1 MSSFLRYSIMAVTLL
16 VIMACI
22 FTSCQPDVTPDD
34 NPGILTQASVLALT
48 VQPQSTT
55 FSSVGQVVNYNFV
68 LTNNGNAAL
77 TGPLTMTDSKITV
90 ACPQINT
97 VGNLNGNLDPGES
110 ITCTGSYTITQADLT
125 ACAVTD
131 IATASIGGVSSNT
144 VTTTIRCP
152 AVNVLGLTITPTPTT
167 YSIAGTVITY
177 NYTVTNNGMAALTGP
192 FLVTISGNPV
202 PITCGTATTVL
213 AQGQTVT
220 CSSTY
225 TTTSADLQANQ
236 VTHTATATGPGG
248 ATSQQVSVNVMRAG
262 TPNPGGN
269 PNIPRGSDQNHTVE
283 PGEWLLQISRCYGA
297 DYNAVVRA
305 NPTIIDPHWIYPA
318 EIVRVPNV
326 GSNGTVY
333 GKPCIEIYTVVA
345 GDTWESIANAKNA
358 DLEVFREANRNVS
371 LTPGNKVKV
380 PLNSRQSGI
389 IIPPT
394 QPSQTDPIRLNFSAT
409 TPSIS
414 QQGTAN
420 APTTVR
426 YVFSGTTGQVL
437 TVRLTVATNDL
448 NLAVYGPNNTTLKAP
463 DATTSWSGTLTATG
477 DHFIDVIPRT
487 GATNRAFTLDVTLNT
502 PAPALSYERVAD
514 IFAGSGS
521 SNPSHLAVFNG
532 GLYFQGNANDGVG
545 AELWKYDR
553 GLNAISRVAD
563 IMPGDGGSEPAYLT
577 PFGEMLYFRANG
589 NDGAGLELWRLNGA
603 GAWGRVGDLYTG
615 TGDANPMYM
624 TVFNNALYFSANGN
638 DGRGVEL
645 WRYDGA
651 TATRVTDINPDA
663 GDSSPAYLEV
673 FNNALYFSATSNDGS
688 GTELWRYDGTTT
700 TRVDDINEGVG
711 NSNPAFLTVFNNAL
725 YFSADGN
732 DGAGTE
738 LWRFDGTSVARAAD
752 INVGAA
758 PSIPT
763 YLAVFGN
770 ALYFSANGDAS
781 GFELW
786 KFDGTT
792 ASRVADINNAGNS
805 NPAYLTVYN
814 NELYFQATGSDNA
827 GAELWKFRGP

>member
-1 MSSFLRYSIMAVTLL
+1 MSSFLRFSIMAVTLL
-16 VIMACI
+16 IIMACI
-22 FTSCQPDVTPDD
+22 FTSCQPEPVPVDP
-34 NPGILTQASVLALT
+34 NILSQPSVLSLT

-55 FSSVGQVVNYNFV
+55 FSSVGQVINYNFV
-68 LTNNGNAAL
+68 VTNNGNAAL
-77 TGPLTMTDSKITV
+77 AGPLSITDSKMTPS
-90 ACPQINT
+90 CPNLNT
-97 VGNLNGNLDPGES
+97 IGNLNGNLDPGES

-125 ACAVTD
+125 ACSVSD
-131 IATASIGGVSSNT
+131 IATVSIGGVSSNT

-152 AVNVLGLTITPTPTT
+152 AVNVLGLTITPNPTS
-167 YSIAGTVITY
+167 YSAAGTVITY
-177 NYTVTNNGMAALTGP
+177 NYTVTNNGTAALTGP
-192 FLVTISGNPV
+192 FQVTISGNPV
-202 PITCGTATTVL
+202 PITCGTAATTL

-220 CSSTY
+220 CSSSY
-225 TTTSADLQANQ
+225 TTTNADLQINQ
-236 VTHTATATGPGG
+236 ITHTATATGTGG
-248 ATSQQVSVNVMRAG
+248 ATSQQVTANVPRSG
-262 TPNPGGN
+262 IPNPGGN

-305 NPTIIDPHWIYPA
+305 NPTIRDPHWIYPA

-326 GSNGTVY
+326 GSNGTIY
-333 GKPCIEIYTVVA
+333 GKPCIEIYTVVS
-345 GDTWESIANAKNA
+345 GDTWQSIANAKNA
-358 DLEVFREANRNVS
+358 DLEVFMEANRNVS

-380 PLNSRQSGI
+380 PLNSRQSGSL
-389 IIPPT
+389 PPT
-394 QPSQTDPIRLNFSAT
+394 TTPPNDPIRLNFSAT
-409 TPSIS
+409 TTTIT
-414 QQGTAN
+414 QQGTSRD
-420 APTTVR
+420 PRVR
-426 YVFSGTTGQVL
+426 YVFTGAPSQIL
-437 TVRLTVATNDL
+437 TVRLNVATNDL

-463 DATTSWSGTLTATG
+463 DATTSWSGTLTASG
-477 DHFIDVIPRT
+477 DHFIDVIPRA
-487 GATNRAFTLDVTLNT
+487 GATNRAYTIEVTLTT
-502 PAPALSYERVAD
+502 PLPQQPVERVAD
-514 IFAGSGS
+514 IYAGSGS
-521 SNPSHLAVFNG
+521 SNPSHLAIFNG
-532 GLYFQGNANDGVG
+532 GLYFQANANDGVG

-577 PFGEMLYFRANG
+577 PYGDMLYFRANG
-589 NDGAGLELWRLNGA
+589 NDGAGIELWRLNGA
-603 GAWGRVGDLYTG
+603 GAWGRVGDLFPG
-615 TGDANPMYM
+615 TGDSNPMYM

-638 DGRGVEL
+638 DGKGVEL

-651 TATRVTDINPDA
+651 TVNRITDINPDA

-688 GTELWRYDGTTT
+688 GTELWRYDGTST

-732 DGAGTE
+732 DGSGTE
-738 LWRFDGTSVARAAD
+738 LWRFDGTTVARAAD

-763 YLAVFGN
+763 YLTVFNN

-792 ASRVADINNAGNS
+792 ATRAADINNAGNS
-805 NPAYLTVYN
+805 TPAYLTVYN
-814 NELYFQATGSDNA
+814 NELYFQATGNDNA
-827 GAELWKFRGP
+827 GTELWKFRGP

>member
-1 MSSFLRYSIMAVTLL
+1 MSSFLRFSIMAVVLL

-22 FTSCQPDVTPDD
+22 FTSCQPDVTPD

-55 FSSVGQVVNYNFV
+55 FSSVGQVITYNFV

-77 TGPLTMTDSKITV
+77 TGPLTITDSKMTV
-90 ACPQINT
+90 SCPEINT

-110 ITCTGSYTITQADLT
+110 ITCSGIYTINEADLS

-131 IATASIGGVSSNT
+131 IATATIDGVSSNT

-152 AVNVLGLTITPTPTT
+152 AVNVLGLTITPTPNT
-167 YSIAGTVITY
+167 YSVAGAVITY
-177 NYTVTNNGMAALTGP
+177 NYTVTNNGVDALTGP

-202 PITCGTATTVL
+202 PITCGTAATTL
-213 AQGQTVT
+213 TQGQTVT
-220 CSSTY
+220 CSSIY
-225 TTTSADLQANQ
+225 TTTDADLQANQ

-248 ATSQQVSVNVMRAG
+248 ATSQPATATVARSG

-305 NPTIIDPHWIYPA
+305 NPSIRDPHWIYPA

-326 GSNGTVY
+326 GSNGTIY

-394 QPSQTDPIRLNFSAT
+394 QPSQSEPIRLNFSAT
-409 TPSIS
+409 TPTIT
-414 QQGTAN
+414 QQGTIDTPETIN
-420 APTTVR
+420 
-426 YVFSGTTGQVL
+426 YVFTGAAGQVL
-437 TVRLTVATNDL
+437 RVRLVVASNDV
-448 NLAVYGPNNTTLKAP
+448 NLAVYAPNGTPLKPLDLTA
-463 DATTSWSGTLTATG
+463 SWDGTLNANG
-477 DHFIDVIPRT
+477 DHRIALVSQFGTANKPY
-487 GATNRAFTLDVTLNT
+487 TLEVTLMT
-502 PAPALSYERVAD
+502 PAPALPYERVAD
-514 IFAGSGS
+514 IFPGSGS

-532 GLYFQGNANDGVG
+532 ALHFQANANDGVG

-553 GLNAISRVAD
+553 GLNAISLVAD
-563 IMPGDGGSEPAYLT
+563 IMPGEGSSEPAYLT

-603 GAWGRVGDLYTG
+603 GAWGRVGDLYPG
-615 TGDANPMYM
+615 PGDANPMYM

-638 DGRGVEL
+638 DGFGVEL

-651 TATRVTDINPDA
+651 MATRVTDINPDA

-673 FNNALYFSATSNDGS
+673 FNNALYFSATSNDGT

-700 TRVDDINEGVG
+700 TQVDDINEGVG
-711 NSNPAFLTVFNNAL
+711 NSNPAFLKVFNNAL

-738 LWRFDGTSVARAAD
+738 LWRFDGTTVARAAD

-763 YLAVFGN
+763 YLEVFNN

-786 KFDGTT
+786 RFDGTT
-792 ASRVADINNAGNS
+792 ATRAADINNAGNS

-814 NELYFQATGSDNA
+814 NELYFQATGNDNA
-827 GAELWKFRGP
+827 GAELWKFTGP